1 MQTRRVSHKSV
12 KGKMLLTFAP
22 PFEGSFATF
31 NSTVMNISKN
41 EVDALNLLVNIEI
54 TPEDYQTKVSDVL
67 ENYRKRA
74 NIPGFRPGKVP
85 MGLIKK
91 QYGKAVLIEEINNLL
106 QDNIYKYITDEKL
119 NILGNPM
126 PIEQPEL
133 DFDTAGSYN
142 FQFELGLSPEFEISI
157 SKKNKV
163 KAVKVVAD
171 KKVLDTY
178 VEDIRN
184 RYGKMSAPE
193 KPEVTDMFH
202 GIFTE
207 VDANGAAVEGGIV
220 KEDTQIMGSNLKTKK
235 VQGEWCKATA
245 GAALPVDAAK
255 SFVKGYNAAG
265 LLGVTDAQLEASTGL
280 FHFELKSVARMEPA
294 EMNQEFF
301 DKVYGE
307 GAVTSEDEMREKMK
321 EEAERMYMNESD
333 QYFLNNVAEYLLDKT
348 KFDLPVAFLKK
359 WMQTAGEKPV
369 SAEEIEADW
378 EKTERGLRY
387 QLIENK
393 VIQMGE
399 ISVSQD
405 ELVDHTVGMVKA
417 QFQQYGQQGMDDEM
431 LKGIAENALKNEEEA
446 RRINDQVYN
455 AKLLTYYKES
465 FKVEEKEVT
474 YDEFIKLVTENA

>member
-1 MQTRRVSHKSV
+1 
-12 KGKMLLTFAP
+12 
-22 PFEGSFATF
+22 
-31 NSTVMNISKN
+31 
-41 EVDALNLLVNIEI
+41 
-54 TPEDYQTKVSDVL
+54 
-67 ENYRKRA
+67 
-74 NIPGFRPGKVP
+74 
-85 MGLIKK
+85 
-91 QYGKAVLIEEINNLL
+91 
-106 QDNIYKYITDEKL
+106 
-119 NILGNPM
+119 
-126 PIEQPEL
+126 
-133 DFDTAGSYN
+133 
-142 FQFELGLSPEFEISI
+142 
-157 SKKNKV
+157 
-163 KAVKVVAD
+163 
-171 KKVLDTY
+171 
-178 VEDIRN
+178 
-184 RYGKMSAPE
+184 
-193 KPEVTDMFH
+193 
-202 GIFTE
+202 
-207 VDANGAAVEGGIV
+207 
-220 KEDTQIMGSNLKTKK
+220 
-235 VQGEWCKATA
+235 
-245 GAALPVDAAK
+245 
-255 SFVKGYNAAG
+255 
-265 LLGVTDAQLEASTGL
+265 
-280 FHFELKSVARMEPA
+280 MEPA

-399 ISVSQD
+399 ISVSQE

-417 QFQQYGQQGMDDEM
+417 QFQQYGQQAMDDEM

-465 FKVEEKEVT
+465 FKVDEKEVT

>member
-1 MQTRRVSHKSV
+1 
-12 KGKMLLTFAP
+12 
-22 PFEGSFATF
+22 
-31 NSTVMNISKN
+31 
-41 EVDALNLLVNIEI
+41 
-54 TPEDYQTKVSDVL
+54 
-67 ENYRKRA
+67 
-74 NIPGFRPGKVP
+74 
-85 MGLIKK
+85 
-91 QYGKAVLIEEINNLL
+91 
-106 QDNIYKYITDEKL
+106 
-119 NILGNPM
+119 
-126 PIEQPEL
+126 
-133 DFDTAGSYN
+133 
-142 FQFELGLSPEFEISI
+142 
-157 SKKNKV
+157 
-163 KAVKVVAD
+163 
-171 KKVLDTY
+171 
-178 VEDIRN
+178 
-184 RYGKMSAPE
+184 
-193 KPEVTDMFH
+193 
-202 GIFTE
+202 
-207 VDANGAAVEGGIV
+207 
-220 KEDTQIMGSNLKTKK
+220 
-235 VQGEWCKATA
+235 
-245 GAALPVDAAK
+245 
-255 SFVKGYNAAG
+255 
-265 LLGVTDAQLEASTGL
+265 
-280 FHFELKSVARMEPA
+280 MEPA
-294 EMNQEFF
+294 DMNQEFF

-399 ISVSQD
+399 ISVSQE

-417 QFQQYGQQGMDDEM
+417 QFQQYGQQAMDDEM

-465 FKVEEKEVT
+465 FKVDEKEVT

>member
-1 MQTRRVSHKSV
+1 
-12 KGKMLLTFAP
+12 
-22 PFEGSFATF
+22 
-31 NSTVMNISKN
+31 
-41 EVDALNLLVNIEI
+41 
-54 TPEDYQTKVSDVL
+54 
-67 ENYRKRA
+67 
-74 NIPGFRPGKVP
+74 
-85 MGLIKK
+85 
-91 QYGKAVLIEEINNLL
+91 
-106 QDNIYKYITDEKL
+106 
-119 NILGNPM
+119 
-126 PIEQPEL
+126 
-133 DFDTAGSYN
+133 
-142 FQFELGLSPEFEISI
+142 
-157 SKKNKV
+157 
-163 KAVKVVAD
+163 
-171 KKVLDTY
+171 
-178 VEDIRN
+178 
-184 RYGKMSAPE
+184 
-193 KPEVTDMFH
+193 
-202 GIFTE
+202 
-207 VDANGAAVEGGIV
+207 
-220 KEDTQIMGSNLKTKK
+220 
-235 VQGEWCKATA
+235 
-245 GAALPVDAAK
+245 
-255 SFVKGYNAAG
+255 
-265 LLGVTDAQLEASTGL
+265 
-280 FHFELKSVARMEPA
+280 
-294 EMNQEFF
+294 MNQEFF

-399 ISVSQD
+399 ISVSQE

-417 QFQQYGQQGMDDEM
+417 QFQQYGQQAMDDEM

-465 FKVEEKEVT
+465 FKVDEKEVT